1 MRAGK
6 GCGGGG
12 GEPRPAATCPACP
25 LPSDGRGAASFG
37 RRPPLYG
44 EFSRGREGGG
54 GGGASRC
61 GGWRDGGGAPAAAGK
76 FPGPPGGCGAGG
88 GGAGGGEPLRALRCA
103 AGAGLRL
110 GSAKRSGRGDGQS
123 GTAETREIVRKDEEN
138 GQAGVSRVT
147 G

>member
-1 MRAGK
+1 MVSLAG
-6 GCGGGG
+6 
-12 GEPRPAATCPACP
+12 A
-25 LPSDGRGAASFG
+25 GRGAAAAG
-37 RRPPLYG
+37 RPGAAGGGMEAALPPRP
-44 EFSRGREGGG
+44 ESSRGRP
-54 GGGASRC
+54 GAAEP
-61 GGWRDGGGAPAAAGK
+61 GAAG
-76 FPGPPGGCGAGG
+76 
-88 GGAGGGEPLRALRCA
+88 RAVGSPSGRCA